1 MGLSIPFL
9 PAEIRASSLLHG
21 SNADFVTN
29 AYLALQ
35 RQWPDEGGL
44 AHYLYALGEMGARR
58 ADVLREIA
66 SSSNARQCGV
76 SFIDDLPPE
85 HDFRPE
91 DHDLRLART
100 AADVEQ
106 LRQAVSR
113 LTAAE
118 LATAVETLIQA
129 QSAHQ
134 ALLESR
140 LNALAGPAGDGAT
153 EMAAL
158 RAEVQALRAEVG
170 ELRAYAT
177 VDLKREVADYVNALH
192 AASEGNRMAPQVQPL
207 REVSRNQRSNVR
219 SNRWSCFRRC
229 RRRNRALPTTCWS
242 CCRHWPSCGR

>member
-9 PAEIRASSLLHG
+9 PAQIRASSLLHG

-35 RQWPDEGGL
+35 RQWPDDGGL

-76 SFIDDLPPE
+76 NFIDDLPPE
-85 HDFRPE
+85 HEFRPE
-91 DHDLRLART
+91 DHDGHRLLETSLTLRLART

-113 LTAAE
+113 LTADE
-118 LATAVETLIQA
+118 LATAVEALIQA

-140 LNALAGPAGDGAT
+140 LNALTGPAGDGEAT
-153 EMAAL
+153 IAAL
-158 RAEVQALRAEVG
+158 RAEVDELRAEVRR
-170 ELRAYAT
+170 LHAYAT
-177 VDLKREVADYVNALH
+177 VDLKREVADYVNALST
-192 AASEGNRMAPQVQPL
+192 ASEANRMAPQVQPL
-207 REVSRNQRSNVR
+207 REVSSGRRSNVR
-219 SNRWSCFRRC
+219 SIERSVR
-229 RRRNRALPTTCWS
+229 TGT
-242 CCRHWPSCGR
+242 

>member
-35 RQWPDEGGL
+35 RQWPDDGGL

-85 HDFRPE
+85 HEFRPE
-91 DHDLRLART
+91 DHDRHRLLETSLTLRLART
-100 AADVEQ
+100 VADVEQ
-106 LRQAVSR
+106 LRQALSR
-113 LTAAE
+113 LTADE
-118 LATAVETLIQA
+118 LGTAVEALIQA

-140 LNALAGPAGDGAT
+140 LNALVAPAGDSAT

-170 ELRAYAT
+170 RLHAYAT
-177 VDLKREVADYVNALH
+177 VDLKREVADYVNALNT
-192 AASEGNRMAPQVQPL
+192 ASEANQMAPQVQPL
-207 REVSRNQRSNVR
+207 REVTRGSRSNVR
-219 SNRWSCFRRC
+219 SIERSVR
-229 RRRNRALPTTCWS
+229 TGT
-242 CCRHWPSCGR
+242 